1 MPALPFIAMPAPDVL
16 AAYTLACLVLTI
28 TPGPDM
34 ALFLSRTV
42 AQGRIAGLVTLA
54 GALSG
59 ILVHSAL
66 AALGLSALLAASAT
80 AFDVLKLAGA
90 GYLVWLAWQ
99 ALSHRGGL
107 TLDAAAGGR
116 QSLARLYATGLGVN
130 LLNPKVILFFV
141 TFLPQFVA
149 ADDPAAS
156 GRLGFLGLYFIVL
169 AAPCCSLM
177 VLAADRIAGALRA
190 SPAVM
195 RAIDYLFAG
204 VMGAFA
210 LKLITARAAG

>member
-1 MPALPFIAMPAPDVL
+1 MLSLLASPAPDVL

-34 ALFLSRTV
+34 VLFLSRTV

-59 ILVHSAL
+59 ILIHSAL

-90 GYLVWLAWQ
+90 AYLLWLAWQ

-107 TLDAAAGGR
+107 NLDAAAGGR

-149 ADDPAAS
+149 ADDPAAA

-169 AAPCCSLM
+169 AAPVCSLM
-177 VLAADRIAGALRA
+177 VLAADRIAGAVRA
-190 SPAVM
+190 SPKVM
-195 RAIDYLFAG
+195 RTIDYLFAG